1 MAITSKPW
9 IRTFAATALVA
20 ASTLAH
26 ADITIGVI
34 VSLSGPA
41 ASLGIPSKNAIE
53 VLPPTIGGQKVKI
66 VMLDDASDTATAV
79 RHAQKL
85 VNEDKIDVL
94 IGPTTSPNAIAVLD
108 TIGRAQ
114 TVMMPVAG
122 SSAIIEPP
130 EGNRR
135 FAFKHAPSEAIQA
148 KPIFDHLQQQGGKT
162 IAYIA
167 VANAFGETWMKGTE
181 AVAVARGLKTIA
193 VEKYAAA
200 DTSVTAQVLKII
212 AANPDAVLIASF
224 GTPGV
229 LPIIELRRRG
239 YKGLIYFNQG
249 MANQDVLRLGG
260 KDLEGAFLPAAPVL
274 VAEQLPDGDP
284 VKKVA
289 LDFVKAFEAKHGAG
303 NRALFGATVWDAY
316 LMLEATVPTA
326 LKAGA
331 PGTAAFRVGLR
342 DAMERLQNIA
352 LAEGVYSFS
361 EKNHNGADDRAQVLV
376 KVENGRWV
384 LMK

>member
-1 MAITSKPW
+1 MAAG
-9 IRTFAATALVA
+9 FQ
-20 ASTLAH
+20 
-26 ADITIGVI
+26 
-34 VSLSGPA
+34 SGQ
-41 ASLGIPSKNAIE
+41 SLGAPVSESPRSNA
-53 VLPPTIGGQKVKI
+53 
-66 VMLDDASDTATAV
+66 
-79 RHAQKL
+79 
-85 VNEDKIDVL
+85 
-94 IGPTTSPNAIAVLD
+94 
-108 TIGRAQ
+108 
-114 TVMMPVAG
+114 
-122 SSAIIEPP
+122 
-130 EGNRR
+130 
-135 FAFKHAPSEAIQA
+135 
-148 KPIFDHLQQQGGKT
+148 
-162 IAYIA
+162 
-167 VANAFGETWMKGTE
+167 
-181 AVAVARGLKTIA
+181 
-193 VEKYAAA
+193 EKYAAA